1 MRAQLLQMEGDP
13 VDPNLRGEDLIA
25 VHTEAV
31 NHVIDERQQL
41 QKDVSGLNKRLS
53 ERMEQGRDRIKM
65 YDALKST
72 LEDLANSERQQLE
85 RDESLIH
92 GQNVTTFENKTDFSR
107 AQDSIDGNR
116 VKVSGEIKPPAV
128 KRLTDVEEN
137 EDNEGSEARWKFLT

>member
-85 RDESLIH
+85 HDESLIH

-116 VKVSGEIKPPAV
+116 VKISGEIKPAV